1 MTSKPLS
8 TITYCSNKFLN
19 KTLKELEEKGIV
31 TFWFYINHEPDVDD
45 KVKHTHLRIE
55 LGRPVDP
62 EQIRK
67 IFTQKKKKGKDENS
81 RMFRPSKLEDAILYF
96 IHDQEYLL
104 AKEKPRNIFYK
115 FKDMHTNNKKELEG
129 CYFEAREWLRNTILK
144 DKCTE
149 DKIKNGEKISE
160 LIDQGLITSKNVWR
174 MKIFKDECI
183 DKKREASYKEFNELS
198 GRLLTELDDVR
209 KLRSELIEKQKQID
223 FKIEFLEKAK
233 KEQKEITQQLK
244 FNLENPFM
252 KGG

>member
-19 KTLKELEEKGIV
+19 KTLKQLEADGIV
-31 TFWFYINHEPDVDD
+31 TFWFYINHQPDVDD
-45 KVKHTHLRIE
+45 KVPHTHLRIE

-62 EQIRK
+62 EKIRK

-96 IHDQEYLL
+96 IHDQEYLI

-115 FKDMHTNNKKELEG
+115 LSDMHTNNKKELEG

-149 DKIKNGEKISE
+149 DKIRNGDKISD
-160 LIDQGLITSKNVWR
+160 LIEQGLITSKNVWR

-183 DKKREASYKEFNELS
+183 DKKREASYNEFAELS
-198 GRLLTELDDVR
+198 SRIREELEDVH
-209 KLRSELIEKQKQID
+209 KLRSELLDKKKHLD
-223 FKIEFLEKAK
+223 FQIEFLEKAK
-233 KEQKEITQQLK
+233 KEQKELNKQIKLD
-244 FNLENPFM
+244 LDNPFM